1 MQRARLTAAVGFRG
15 SKKALLPPVPSL
27 RARPG
32 YSTITE
38 RSPKSL
44 VVGDGQSD
52 ASPTAG
58 AMQGLMPSQNI
69 QDAFLNTARK
79 ERLPVTIYLTSGVK
93 LSGRVRGFDKYC
105 VVFETN
111 HQEQL
116 IFKHAISTVVTSRPH
131 HHPAGAARAEEPAE
145 KDEAA
150 HVPGLPA
157 S

>member
-1 MQRARLTAAVGFRG
+1 MA
-15 SKKALLPPVPSL
+15 
-27 RARPG
+27 
-32 YSTITE
+32 
-38 RSPKSL
+38 
-44 VVGDGQSD
+44 
-52 ASPTAG
+52 
-58 AMQGLMPSQNI
+58 SQNL

-116 IFKHAISTVVTSRPH
+116 IFKHAISTIVTARQGHGPGPGPSHRHVEATAEVVSSNRP
-131 HHPAGAARAEEPAE
+131 PEPPE
-145 KDEAA
+145 
-150 HVPGLPA
+150 